1 MLPLQEEEAMRD
13 RVAIKAEARRIMRS
27 ARVSPLVM
35 TAIVM
40 VICLVLDRVV
50 DLVRYG
56 SPFYSLGFWDNYTQ
70 AVLSG
75 DPDVLETLLL
85 SVPQEAPSSF
95 FFTTLVSLFT
105 LVLNGGY
112 YIYCMGIRQGLRM
125 PYATLAD
132 GLSVAGK
139 LIWCWVQI
147 SVKVFLWSLLFVIPG
162 IIASYRY
169 SFAYYNILTDP
180 TLSAGGAIRLS
191 CEQTR
196 GIKGELFVLD
206 LSFIGWNILSS
217 ITMGLLD
224 IWVTPYQTLCHL
236 AYFEDAQRRLGRA
249 PYGGSSSVPWGM

>member
-1 MLPLQEEEAMRD
+1 MRD
-13 RVAIKAEARRIMRS
+13 RAAIKAEARQIIRT
-27 ARVSPLVM
+27 ARVSPLVT
-35 TAIVM
+35 TAIVI
-40 VICLVLDRVV
+40 VICMVLDRVT
-50 DLVRYG
+50 DLVQYG
-56 SPFYSLGFWDNYTQ
+56 SPFYSWSFQNDYLQ
-70 AVLSG
+70 VILSG
-75 DPDVLETLLL
+75 NSADLESLLL
-85 SVPQEAPSSF
+85 SIPKTASKSF

-112 YIYCMGIRQGLRM
+112 YVYCMGIRQGLEM

-132 GLSVAGK
+132 GLAVAGK

-169 SFAYYNILTDP
+169 SFAYYNILTDSS
-180 TLSAGGAIRLS
+180 LSAGGAIRLS

-217 ITMGLLD
+217 ITMGILD
-224 IWVTPYQTLCHL
+224 IWVTPYQVVSQL

-249 PYGGSSSVPWGM
+249 PYGGSSSVSWEM